1 MFLYL
6 PLSSSIRAEFASCS
20 GSFDP
25 VSLNEFMFLLSLYN
39 SFRGVKNFKGF
50 VYLPRRSE
58 EKSYFVEKR
67 VETTATDFS
76 RDMHQQK
83 GLPTLLKISF
93 VSCLTLPMQYISLS
107 ARFAQRLVGS
117 SQVNVASQTMF
128 ETNAA
133 QS

>member
-39 SFRGVKNFKGF
+39 SFRGVKNFEGF

-58 EKSYFVEKR
+58 EKR

-76 RDMHQQK
+76 RHMHQQK
-83 GLPTLLKISF
+83 ELLPTLLKISF

-107 ARFAQRLVGS
+107 ARFAQRLVLVGS
-117 SQVNVASQTMF
+117 GSQVNVASQTMF